1 MQLYIRRNSRPLN
14 QHPLPCMKRGEWGT
28 QGEGEEILAFQ
39 SFHWVMILHHCGNQC
54 YICNLLWMHKIKQ
67 KAIKLIIRETKAI
80 NCRHILQKYL
90 QYCHCHVC
98 IRSLTRDTTLLL
110 ITPPNNVLTRFF
122 SSGVISSS
130 FDTKSIKNSA
140 ISFCSPVFSGWW
152 SIVYTLQKLLG
163 LYAFLSLS

>member
-1 MQLYIRRNSRPLN
+1 MWLYIRRTSRPLN
-14 QHPLPCMKRGEWGT
+14 QHPSPCMEKGEWGT
-28 QGEGEEILAFQ
+28 QRMGEEILAFQ
-39 SFHWVMILHHCGNQC
+39 SFHSVMILHHCGNQC
-54 YICNLLWMHKIKQ
+54 YTGICCEHTRWSRNTMEY
-67 KAIKLIIRETKAI
+67 IIRETKAT
-80 NCRHILQKYL
+80 NCRYILRKYL